1 MEKFTIEQVGLI
13 CVFDTSSRDKLIE
26 DLREALP
33 DTDDPDMAELMRGVV
48 DRLEAMTDAEFDAL
62 GLIEPDYDYDEETE
76 G

>member
-1 MEKFTIEQVGLI
+1 MEKFTIEELGLI

-26 DLREALP
+26 DLRGSLDDA
-33 DTDDPDMAELMRGVV
+33 DDPDMAELMGGVV

-62 GLIEPDYDYDEETE
+62 GLVEPDYDYDEGME

>member
-1 MEKFTIEQVGLI
+1 MEKFTIEELGLM

-26 DLREALP
+26 DLRGSLDDA
-33 DTDDPDMAELMRGVV
+33 DDPDMAELMGGVV

-62 GLIEPDYDYDEETE
+62 GLVEPDYDYDEGME